1 MWSITD
7 IDKSSGQEGEND
19 VAQATS
25 EEREM
30 VEGMGEKGGEKKRR
44 GMNSYIALAKLFY

>member
-1 MWSITD
+1 MMGISD
-7 IDKSSGQEGEND
+7 IDKSSGKEYEKD

-44 GMNSYIALAKLFY
+44 GMNSYIALAELFY